1 MATRYSI
8 LKYYKDDCTIKLP
21 NWQKADLKGHGNYI
35 VTSKIPAQPNKYR
48 VPNGAS
54 YQNRIKVCSRR
65 EEASKIVYFVSPERS
80 IPSNVYFLY
89 LRCGESR
96 QITFLPCS
104 VWKHKNKL
112 VFKVAPKRKK
122 DPNKIYFGFCLGAR

>member
-1 MATRYSI
+1 MEI
-8 LKYYKDDCTIKLP
+8 I
-21 NWQKADLKGHGNYI
+21 I

-80 IPSNVYFLY
+80 IPSKVFFLY
-89 LRCGESR
+89 LRCGGNL

-104 VWKHKNKL
+104 VWEHKDKL
-112 VFKVAPKRKK
+112 VFKVVPKREK
-122 DPNKIYFGFCLGAR
+122 DPNKIYFGLRSGA

>member
-1 MATRYSI
+1 MDI
-8 LKYYKDDCTIKLP
+8 II
-21 NWQKADLKGHGNYI
+21 G
-35 VTSKIPAQPNKYR
+35 TSKIPAQPNKYR

-65 EEASKIVYFVSPERS
+65 EEASKIVYFESPERS
-80 IPSNVYFLY
+80 IPSKVYFLY

-104 VWKHKNKL
+104 VWEHKNKL
-112 VFKVAPKRKK
+112 VFKVAPKREK
-122 DPNKIYFGFCLGAR
+122 DPNKTYYGLRSGARYYQNNICCSF